1 MLERSVLVRCIREE
15 KNSLLSHISAAEAAM
30 INVGASTMKS
40 SNQMLLGTS
49 ELQQERPHRYISMA
63 VYNEATR
70 SADLR

>member
-1 MLERSVLVRCIREE
+1 
-15 KNSLLSHISAAEAAM
+15 M
-30 INVGASTMKS
+30 INVGASTLKS
-40 SNQMLLGTS
+40 SNQMVLGTL